1 MTNISQPAPFTE
13 ANNVPLANAPG
24 EPLSMSGFADPS
36 LGNLMNEFGIGA
48 TDDFSWD
55 MISLGLEE
63 PLPTQEAI
71 NDM

>member
-24 EPLSMSGFADPS
+24 EPLSFGDPS
-36 LGNLMNEFGIGA
+36 LGNLMNEFGLGA

-63 PLPTQEAI
+63 PLPTQDTI